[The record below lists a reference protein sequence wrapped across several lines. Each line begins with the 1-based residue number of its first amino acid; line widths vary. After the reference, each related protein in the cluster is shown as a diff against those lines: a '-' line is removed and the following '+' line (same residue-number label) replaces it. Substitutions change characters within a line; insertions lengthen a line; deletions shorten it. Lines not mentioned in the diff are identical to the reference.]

1 MRDRKD
7 RKADVPPST
16 GPANDK
22 ADPSD
27 RQKSPRADRTI
38 TRRIYFSL
46 SLVQLRMQ
54 TRNVAD
60 MAGLAAAS

>member
-1 MRDRKD
+1 MRGCKD

-22 ADPSD
+22 ADPSGP
-27 RQKSPRADRTI
+27 QADRTI